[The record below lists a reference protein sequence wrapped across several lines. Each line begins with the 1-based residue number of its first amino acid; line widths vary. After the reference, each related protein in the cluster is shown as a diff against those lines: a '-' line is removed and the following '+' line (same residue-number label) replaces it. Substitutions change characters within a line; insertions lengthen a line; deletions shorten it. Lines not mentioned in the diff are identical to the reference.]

1 MTEPRPQIPGY
12 QRFFAELKRRRVFR
26 VMAVYGATG
35 FVVLQVADL
44 LAEGLALPDVVLRT
58 ATFLVL
64 IGFPIA
70 VVLAWA
76 FEVTPEG
83 VRKTEDAEPGEITQ
97 IIEAPRSA
105 RWPAGVLALIGIV
118 ALVWGAWYVG
128 KRAGTS
134 GANANA
140 AAESVARPAAIGSGA
155 AVGATSAA
163 EDDGRRAIAVLPFD
177 NMSGDVETEPFVVGV
192 HDDLLTQLS
201 KINALKVTSRTSV
214 KEYRDTEKSIPEIA
228 AELGVETVLEGGVQR
243 AGNQVR
249 INVQL
254 IDPATDEHLW
264 AETYDA
270 ELTAENVFAIQSQI
284 ARSVADALEAE
295 LSPGEREE
303 LEVVATRNLDA
314 LAAYH
319 AGRVAWEDRG
329 VGTQDSLAL
338 AGFERAVQ
346 LDPEFA
352 DAWAGVSMILS
363 WNAQTRA
370 DVDLERARAAISR
383 AEALAPGSA
392 TAHLARGYYAYYVDR
407 RFDDALE
414 QFRTADRLRP
424 SDAGVKA
431 AIAYILRRQGDFEGA
446 AEEFARA
453 IELDPRNTG
462 LYISQAE
469 TFAALRRWKAREAAV
484 ERGLVFAPRNTRLI
498 ADKIGALVSLDRD
511 LGRATRY
518 ASEVGVAM
526 PADFDLNSAR
536 AGLEWAAGN
545 GVRALELLD
554 EAPRVSENQEARY
567 WLGSGL
573 IHRLDGDIEASRAA
587 GERLERLA
595 LRLTERDGV
604 RGALLALARG
614 LQWDSAGARAL
625 AAEAVK
631 RSGESGDMML
641 GPRVRATS
649 AEAYVMVGDH
659 ASAASVLRD
668 LAGQPGEFINVADL
682 ELSPV
687 FDEFR
692 ASPRYP
698 EVLAAFE
705 AAEAEAA
712 RIDAEAG
719 L

>member
-1 MTEPRPQIPGY
+1 
-12 QRFFAELKRRRVFR
+12 
-26 VMAVYGATG
+26 
-35 FVVLQVADL
+35 
-44 LAEGLALPDVVLRT
+44 
-58 ATFLVL
+58 
-64 IGFPIA
+64 
-70 VVLAWA
+70 
-76 FEVTPEG
+76 
-83 VRKTEDAEPGEITQ
+83 
-97 IIEAPRSA
+97 
-105 RWPAGVLALIGIV
+105 
-118 ALVWGAWYVG
+118 
-128 KRAGTS
+128 
-134 GANANA
+134 
-140 AAESVARPAAIGSGA
+140 
-155 AVGATSAA
+155 
-163 EDDGRRAIAVLPFD
+163 
-177 NMSGDVETEPFVVGV
+177 
-192 HDDLLTQLS
+192 
-201 KINALKVTSRTSV
+201 
-214 KEYRDTEKSIPEIA
+214 
-228 AELGVETVLEGGVQR
+228 
-243 AGNQVR
+243 
-249 INVQL
+249 
-254 IDPATDEHLW
+254 
-264 AETYDA
+264 YDA

-319 AGRVAWEDRG
+319 AGRIAWEDRG
-329 VGTQDSLAL
+329 EGTQDSLAL
-338 AGFERAVQ
+338 AGFERAVE

-453 IELDPRNTG
+453 IELDPRNAG

-469 TFAALRRWKAREAAV
+469 TFAALRRWKASEAV
-484 ERGLVFAPRNTRLI
+484 IERGLAIAPRNTRLI

-518 ASEVGVAM
+518 ASEIGVAL
-526 PADFDLNSAR
+526 PADYDLNAAR
-536 AGLEWAAGN
+536 AELEWAAGN

-554 EAPRVSENQEARY
+554 EAPRVSESQEARY
-567 WLGSGL
+567 WLESGL

-587 GERLERLA
+587 GERVEHYARN
-595 LRLTERDGV
+595 LTERDGV
-604 RGALLALARG
+604 RDSFLAY
-614 LQWDSAGARAL
+614 ARAL
-625 AAEAVK
+625 QLDSTAARVRAAEALK

-649 AEAYVMVGDH
+649 AAAYVMVGDH

-712 RIDAEAG
+712 RIDVEAG